1 MNVKVFFSP
10 FKSTQA
16 PEGTPGSGRGGGGSG
31 VCPAIDAVPEAP
43 AATSVQ
49 PTDMVSPQES
59 LRTGVSS
66 QLRC

>member
-1 MNVKVFFSP
+1 MNVKGFFSP

-43 AATSVQ
+43 AATRAHWPMCNPQ
-49 PTDMVSPQES
+49 IWSPH
-59 LRTGVSS
+59 RKV
-66 QLRC
+66 